1 MNISPI
7 FRHDMMS
14 SASQLPR
21 RALVVLWL
29 EVALRA
35 AAPGAL
41 VLLAFL
47 TLALFG
53 VSGPGVQLGAVIA
66 LIGAGIY
73 GVRGFHRPT
82 MAMAERRL
90 ETQAG
95 FIHQP
100 LAALSDRPAMAGAAS
115 DSLWRAH
122 QAAMATQQ
130 SQLRS
135 ITPRIDAS
143 SHDPFALRAAILL
156 LALVGVVVAGP
167 TAPDRL
173 RAAFALPEINLGPAA
188 TITAWLTPPAYTGQA
203 PVLIEPGTK
212 AITMLPGSELV
223 VVAAGMDSAPAGR
236 MMGHKLKFDALGDQ
250 SFRAV
255 IRPAA
260 TGRLVIGPW
269 WHHLADWQINVQQAA
284 APKVA
289 FTTPPRP
296 AADGVHTHLA
306 YQAQDQYGLA
316 SLSLRINPVASAT
329 APALH
334 IALPPRATKGGR
346 ASVAS
351 PDLTASPYAGLG
363 VRLVLQARNLAGLTA
378 QSAPATMIL
387 PMPHLTNATA
397 RAIAALRRDL
407 ALDPSAAKLVANI
420 LAGLAAAPPAPITD
434 SADIQIAFFARA
446 LYAHAPEAGHP
457 LARMWQLVQ
466 LAEQGEAYAS
476 AQNLAQA
483 AKALQQ
489 GLVDK
494 NLTSAQLA
502 QLLSNYQKALAAHN
516 SALAQQ
522 SGQTPQAGA
531 PSALTPFDPAQIN
544 RLAQQIARDMQAGR
558 TEKAQAEMQQLQAM
572 MQALQNARPMSA
584 ADAARAAAA
593 QQAASALD
601 QLTQQQAQLL
611 DKTGQAQGQTN
622 GLADQQ
628 NQLAQALQA
637 LREQAAQAGLPGLP
651 GLAQGQRAMGEA
663 GQHLQTGDQSG
674 AMAAQRAAIQSL
686 QQAARALAQDR
697 AGQGYSMGPPGS
709 GQEQDMPGGPLGQAN
724 QDNVKL
730 NSQGPADKARTIEQD
745 LIRRDSAPALPP
757 PTRSYL
763 RRLLGN

>member
-1 MNISPI
+1 M
-7 FRHDMMS
+7 
-14 SASQLPR
+14 
-21 RALVVLWL
+21 
-29 EVALRA
+29 
-35 AAPGAL
+35 
-41 VLLAFL
+41 
-47 TLALFG
+47 
-53 VSGPGVQLGAVIA
+53 
-66 LIGAGIY
+66 
-73 GVRGFHRPT
+73 RGFHRPT
-82 MAMAERRL
+82 MAIAERRL

-115 DSLWRAH
+115 ESLWRAH
-122 QAAMATQQ
+122 QAAMANQQ

-156 LALVGVVVAGP
+156 LALVGVVVAGQ

-173 RAAFALPEINLGPAA
+173 RAAFALPERNFGPAA
-188 TITAWLTPPAYTGQA
+188 TVTAWLTPPAYTGQA
-203 PVLIEPGTK
+203 PVLIDPGTK
-212 AITMLPGSELV
+212 SIAMLPGSELA

-236 MMGHKLKFDALGDQ
+236 MIGHKLEFDALGDQ

-269 WHHLADWQINVQQAA
+269 WHHLADWQIDVQQAA
-284 APKVA
+284 APKVT

-334 IALPPRATKGGR
+334 IALPPHASKGGR
-346 ASVAS
+346 ASLAS
-351 PDLTASPYAGLG
+351 PDLTASPYAGLA
-363 VRLVLQARNLAGLTA
+363 VRLVLQARNLAGLSA

-407 ALDPSAAKLVANI
+407 ALDPSAAQLVANM

-483 AKALQQ
+483 PKALQQ
-489 GLVDK
+489 GLADK

-502 QLLSNYQKALAAHN
+502 QLLSNYQTALAAHN
-516 SALAQQ
+516 NALAQQ
-522 SGQTPQAGA
+522 SGQTPQAGTQA
-531 PSALTPFDPAQIN
+531 GTQAALAPFDPAQIN

-622 GLADQQ
+622 GLTDQQ
-628 NQLAQALQA
+628 NQLSQALQA

-709 GQEQDMPGGPLGQAN
+709 GQDQDIPGGPLGQAN